1 MHQRRGL
8 QEDRGRYHDDRD
20 DRHRH
25 HDHRHRDDERRH
37 QHHHASPSGRA
48 QQSQQSRH
56 RDLADHRADL
66 RLFKPGIRFALSRRS
81 ELVCCEL
88 PFRWP
93 FPFVRLGGLL
103 LFTT

>member
-1 MHQRRGL
+1 MHQRRGI

-25 HDHRHRDDERRH
+25 RDARDDRRHHHESLHRHRDDEFKRRANEK
-37 QHHHASPSGRA
+37 QAAYS
-48 QQSQQSRH
+48 
-56 RDLADHRADL
+56 
-66 RLFKPGIRFALSRRS
+66 GIRFALSRRS